1 MFGNAYN
8 IFLLRQ
14 YFLTIPREMEEA
26 AQIDG
31 AGRIRTFVSVILPQ
45 AVPALTA
52 VSLFHFFFAWN
63 DFFGP
68 LIYLAG
74 NRDANPITVGL
85 TEFNGLY
92 SSETQLILAAAVIS
106 MILPLSIFFIAQRVF
121 IQGIVV
127 TGVDKKLRR
136 PLDNCEFPS
145 NCRSDMPETTHN
157 DHRNSPDIAAAVERL
172 LSQMTLEEKVGQM
185 TMVENDSIKPDQV
198 AEFFIGSILGGGGGN
213 PEPNSPQRWREMV
226 CGFQQAALQ
235 TRLGIPLIYG
245 VDAVHGHNNVKGA
258 VIFPHNIGL
267 GAARDP
273 ELVERIGRITAKEL
287 LATSVHWTFAPTV
300 SVSQDLRRGRTYEAY
315 SEDSDVVAELGA
327 ALVRGLQGQYAD
339 DELSVLA
346 CAKHYVADGRDR
358 TWRVE
363 RVDESMPQ
371 QGSTAPP
378 QENAAAQ
385 LVDLS
390 LGQWQI
396 DQGDACIDETTLR
409 AIHLPPY
416 QAAIDAGALNVMASY
431 STWDGLKMH
440 AHRYLLTDV
449 LKGELGFTGL
459 VVTDWMAIN
468 QIDPDYYICV
478 TEAVNAGIDM
488 VMVPY
493 DFRRFVT
500 TFLRAAKS
508 GDVLP
513 DRVDDAVRRILRV
526 KFAFGLFK
534 APIGD
539 ASLLDQMGSE
549 GHRQVAREALRKS
562 LVLLKIVG
570 DLLPLSK
577 DLPKLIIAGKGA
589 DDIGLQC
596 GGWSI
601 SWQGEAGATTSGR
614 TILDGIR
621 SVAGPSATIEYE
633 PEGDFGDHPFRGKLP
648 FSWPRSMN
656 QVPLSML
663 RASEEVPLFQFGS
676 GLQT

>member
-1 MFGNAYN
+1 
-8 IFLLRQ
+8 
-14 YFLTIPREMEEA
+14 
-26 AQIDG
+26 
-31 AGRIRTFVSVILPQ
+31 
-45 AVPALTA
+45 
-52 VSLFHFFFAWN
+52 
-63 DFFGP
+63 
-68 LIYLAG
+68 
-74 NRDANPITVGL
+74 
-85 TEFNGLY
+85 
-92 SSETQLILAAAVIS
+92 
-106 MILPLSIFFIAQRVF
+106 
-121 IQGIVV
+121 
-127 TGVDKKLRR
+127 
-136 PLDNCEFPS
+136 
-145 NCRSDMPETTHN
+145 MPETRHD

-172 LSQMTLEEKVGQM
+172 LSQMTLEEKVGQI
-185 TMVENDSIKPDQV
+185 TMVENNSIKPDQV
-198 AEFFIGSILGGGGGN
+198 AEFFIGSILSGGGGN

-235 TRLGIPLIYG
+235 TRLGNPLIYG

-287 LATSVHWTFAPTV
+287 LATSVHWTFAPAV
-300 SVSQDLRRGRTYEAY
+300 CVAQDLRRGRTYEAY
-315 SEDSDVVAELGA
+315 SEDSDVVAE
-327 ALVRGLQGQYAD
+327 
-339 DELSVLA
+339 
-346 CAKHYVADGRDR
+346 
-358 TWRVE
+358 
-363 RVDESMPQ
+363 
-371 QGSTAPP
+371 
-378 QENAAAQ
+378 

-409 AIHLPPY
+409 AIHLPPF
-416 QAAIDAGALNVMASY
+416 QAAFDAGALSVMASY

-493 DFRRFVT
+493 NFRRFVT
-500 TFLRAAKS
+500 TLLRAAKS

-526 KFAFGLFK
+526 KFAFGLFE

-549 GHRQVAREALRKS
+549 GHRQVAREAVRKS
-562 LVLLKIVG
+562 LVLLKNDG